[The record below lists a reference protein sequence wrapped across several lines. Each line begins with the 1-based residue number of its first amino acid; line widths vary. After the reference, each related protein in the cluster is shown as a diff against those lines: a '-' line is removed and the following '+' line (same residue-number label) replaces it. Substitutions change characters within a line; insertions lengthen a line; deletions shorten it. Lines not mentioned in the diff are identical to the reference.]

1 MPADE
6 PTTERLRAI
15 QAEREADERGRES
28 EASEPAEERAA
39 RRRADKAAYL
49 KSKLEEQA
57 RNQDDP
63 A

>member
-1 MPADE
+1 MTADE

-15 QAEREADERGRES
+15 QAEREEDERER
-28 EASEPAEERAA
+28 AQDAAEPGEERAA

-49 KSKLEEQA
+49 KAKLEEQA

>member
-1 MPADE
+1 MPPDE

-15 QAEREADERGRES
+15 QAEREEDERERES
-28 EASEPAEERAA
+28 AASEPAEERAA

-49 KSKLEEQA
+49 KEKLEEQA
-57 RNQDDP
+57 RNQDKP